1 MNGYLRMKPPLMAIC
16 SRSSTTRAPGW
27 LFTTPSWFPPQAWPP
42 PLILPHIQFSQS
54 QCSFLFCM
62 FMCVHVYTCLL
73 MTEWLCICVFV
84 GWFVYLSKHVR
95 QPVSVNVSKH
105 LYPCGFISCYL
116 LSKHI
121 YMNICLEDT
130 ADGFKPISHLKATC
144 QPRMIRLHTCIC
156 SLLANNWSNMQ
167 INWIQHSK
175 LQCGLCKKGIKSL
188 KTSPTSTYRKAQ
200 TLKTTSSLQ
209 TEDTQTHRCK
219 HAVRRHA
226 RQKHDIWHEEGKM

>member
-1 MNGYLRMKPPLMAIC
+1 M
-16 SRSSTTRAPGW
+16 
-27 LFTTPSWFPPQAWPP
+27 
-42 PLILPHIQFSQS
+42 
-54 QCSFLFCM
+54 CM
-62 FMCVHVYTCLL
+62 FICVHVYACLL
-73 MTEWLCICVFV
+73 MTEWLCMCVFV

-121 YMNICLEDT
+121 YMNMCLEDT

-175 LQCGLCKKGIKSL
+175 LQCGLWKKGIKSL
-188 KTSPTSTYRKAQ
+188 KTKLLPQAH
-200 TLKTTSSLQ
+200 
-209 TEDTQTHRCK
+209 TEKHKHWTQQ
-219 HAVRRHA
+219 AVS
-226 RQKHDIWHEEGKM
+226 RQKTHKHRDVNMQWGDMQGRNMIFDMKNGKCKKGKGSDTCSIY